1 MEEKLITIALLPYSK
16 AEILRSLLEAEGI
29 ECTLEN
35 VNLIQGAV
43 ATGVKV
49 RIYEKDVKKAYP
61 ILDQM
66 LGKVTKEKQ
75 KSENTV
81 LVPVDFS
88 NYSFK
93 AALMAF
99 EIAQKL
105 KSKLLFYHV
114 IPQPDFFSMPYSDVV
129 AFNSGLYEH
138 LKEQEELANQR
149 FSTFLEK
156 LTDYIGPK
164 NWKAIKS
171 EHIIK
176 MGYPEDDILFYADQ
190 HPPRLIVM
198 GIKGPD
204 EDTPDIMGS
213 TTAGVIYKSNV
224 PVLVIPEK
232 APLLNLA
239 SMKKVVYATNFDDKD
254 FQSIDKLL
262 GLLKPFDAK
271 LYCLHIGLTD
281 SKEWDEAKLE
291 SMGNLL
297 KKNYTDAQIECVIV
311 HGNDILAELEKYIEQ
326 NSIDILSLTTHK
338 RNMITRIFNPSIA
351 RKMVFHVKTPF
362 LVFHS

>member
-1 MEEKLITIALLPYSK
+1 MEEKLITIALLPYSQ

-43 ATGVKV
+43 ASGVKV
-49 RIYEKDVKKAYP
+49 RIYEKDVKRAYP

-66 LGKVTKEKQ
+66 LGKKIKDRQ
-75 KSENTV
+75 KSENTI
-81 LVPVDFS
+81 LVPIDFS
-88 NYSFK
+88 SYSFK

-105 KSKLLFYHV
+105 KSKLIFYHV
-114 IPQPDFFSMPYSDVV
+114 IQQPDFFSMPYSDVV
-129 AFNSGLYEH
+129 AFNSGLYEF
-138 LKEQEELANQR
+138 LKEQEESVNQQ
-149 FSTFLEK
+149 FSAFLER
-156 LTDYIGPK
+156 LTEYIGTK
-164 NWKAIKS
+164 IWKTVPS
-171 EHIIK
+171 EHMIK
-176 MGYPEDDILFYADQ
+176 MGYPEDDILFFCDQ

-198 GIKGPD
+198 GIKGPA
-204 EDTPDIMGS
+204 EDTRDIMGS

-239 SMKKVVYATNFDDKD
+239 SLKKVVYATNFDDKD
-254 FQSIDKLL
+254 LQSIDKLL
-262 GLLKPFDAK
+262 GLLKPFNAK
-271 LYCLHIGLTD
+271 LYCLHIGTSD
-281 SKEWDEAKLE
+281 EKEWDEAKLE

-297 KKNYTDAQIECVIV
+297 KKNYTEAQIECVMV
-311 HGNDILAELEKYIEQ
+311 QGKEILTELEDYIEK
-326 NSIDILSLTTHK
+326 NDIDILSLTTHK